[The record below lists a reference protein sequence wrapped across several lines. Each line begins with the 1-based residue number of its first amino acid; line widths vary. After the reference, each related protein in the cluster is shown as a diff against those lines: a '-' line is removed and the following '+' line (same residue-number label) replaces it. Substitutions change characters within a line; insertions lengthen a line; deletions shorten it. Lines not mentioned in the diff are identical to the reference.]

1 MQYDYE
7 YDDISG
13 LGQSIYL
20 DEERCKFF
28 AWMADCAD
36 TWAGATQASPPR
48 IHTQPAPTREITR
61 YRREHVTNYHPPVCV
76 R

>member
-36 TWAGATQASPPR
+36 TWAGATLAP
-48 IHTQPAPTREITR
+48 IHLVNAAAQLVLRTQTR
-61 YRREHVTNYHPPVCV
+61 
-76 R
+76 